1 MAQEAAEPTS
11 EQADTPEL
19 GVPPLGA
26 AEMPMLKEA
35 LRRGA
40 RDFVKKPLYGIAFS
54 LFYVIGG
61 WAMLWLT
68 WASGQSYW
76 LTFAAIGFP
85 LIGPFA
91 AVGLY
96 EVSHRLENGT
106 EMSWG
111 DITGVVMRQS
121 KRQLPSICAIIIIV
135 FLFWFFLAHMI
146 FALFLGLSTMTNV
159 SSSLDIYFTAN
170 GIQMLVMGSAVGA
183 GFALLLY
190 MITVLS
196 LPLLLDREVDF
207 VTAMIT
213 SFKFVQENFK
223 VMFVWGVLLA
233 VLTFVAMMPGFL
245 GLFVVLPILGHA
257 SWHLYAQVKAA
268 GEVAQEA
275 GAV

>member
-1 MAQEAAEPTS
+1 MAQDAAEPA
-11 EQADTPEL
+11 EMQADTPEL
-19 GVPPLGA
+19 GVPTLGR

-35 LRRGA
+35 LRRGV
-40 RDFVKKPLYGIAFS
+40 RDFFKKPLYGVAFS

-106 EMSWG
+106 PMTWG
-111 DITGVVMRQS
+111 EITGVVMRQS

-159 SSSLDIYFTAN
+159 SSSLAIYFTPN
-170 GIQMLVMGSAVGA
+170 GLYMLAMGSVVGA

-190 MITVLS
+190 MITVVS
-196 LPLLLDREVDF
+196 LPLLLDREIDF

-213 SFKFVQENFK
+213 SFQFVHDNFV
-223 VMFVWGVLLA
+223 VMVTWGVVLA
-233 VLTFVAMMPGFL
+233 VLTFVAMLPGFL
-245 GLFVVLPILGHA
+245 GLFIALPVLGHA
-257 SWHLYAQVKAA
+257 SWHLYAQVR
-268 GEVAQEA
+268 VA
-275 GAV
+275 GAE